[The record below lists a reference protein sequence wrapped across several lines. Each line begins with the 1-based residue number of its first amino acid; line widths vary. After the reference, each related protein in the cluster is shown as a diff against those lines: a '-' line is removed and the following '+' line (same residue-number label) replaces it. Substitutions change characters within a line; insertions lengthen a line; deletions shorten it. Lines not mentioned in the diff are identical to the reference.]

1 MKLPFPLPKWRTE
14 EDEFPSLWRGAVSE
28 FFACLIFI
36 FVGCG
41 SVVASNET
49 LGSSTVP
56 VDSVIAIALAH
67 GFCIMVLV
75 YSIGEVSGGHIN
87 PAVTWACLMTDKI
100 SVLRAF
106 VYWIS
111 QLTGAVLGAAFL
123 LSILPL
129 ASRYN
134 LGCHGLNPHLTPA
147 QGFGAETIFSFI
159 FIFVVFATAISPFAG
174 KFAPLA
180 GGSGDYGPG
189 KLTPFAVGMTILMLE
204 LVGVPLTGASMNPAR
219 SFGPAI
225 VRGCWANHWI
235 YWIGPLLGST
245 IAAIV
250 AQVIF
255 LSQPETFVK
264 ILTASRPLRR
274 FQAGSNSLHGTIAAL
289 TGKTPSIGHVESQQ
303 SPQTYSIMRDEEEVE
318 NDELQSGRKRDSDAD
333 RTERIEL
340 Q

>member
-123 LSILPL
+123 LSILPP

-189 KLTPFAVGMTILMLE
+189 KRCEHESCSKFW
-204 LVGVPLTGASMNPAR
+204 SCHC
-219 SFGPAI
+219 S
-225 VRGCWANHWI
+225 W
-235 YWIGPLLGST
+235 LLGQSLDLLDWST
-245 IAAIV
+245 
-250 AQVIF
+250 
-255 LSQPETFVK
+255 
-264 ILTASRPLRR
+264 SRQYDCRYSCTSDLLKST
-274 FQAGSNSLHGTIAAL
+274 GDLCKDSNCFTSTS
-289 TGKTPSIGHVESQQ
+289 SIPGW
-303 SPQTYSIMRDEEEVE
+303 
-318 NDELQSGRKRDSDAD
+318 
-333 RTERIEL
+333 
-340 Q
+340 